1 MYAKTTIKNH
11 LKHKSMRTQ
20 EITIFTFEELTPE
33 AQERAIEKYRS
44 NDHDSQCSDE
54 YKDTLKKF
62 NSIFPVK
69 VRNWQV
75 NPWGYSYCDMESQAS
90 DEIND
95 LSGLR
100 LFKYLVNNFSGT
112 LYKRKYLGCL
122 KTQDQPHN
130 RHRMVKNVE
139 ISRGTNKGKFYAS
152 VYSNCQTEQCCNLTG
167 VYSDESIL
175 QPLYDFLQAPNKN
188 TTFADLMEE
197 CGNAWASAFSKNMEE
212 ESSDEYISEML
223 INNDYEY
230 TEEGDRY

>member
-1 MYAKTTIKNH
+1 
-11 LKHKSMRTQ
+11 MRTQ

-33 AQERAIEKYRS
+33 AQHHAIEKYRNS
-44 NDHDSQCSDE
+44 SYDNFCGQE
-54 YKDTLKKF
+54 YEDTLKAFKKL
-62 NSIFPVK
+62 FPVK
-69 VRNWQV
+69 VRDWQV
-75 NPWGYSYCDMESQAS
+75 DPCCYSYCDMYSQAS

-100 LFKYLVNNFSGT
+100 LFKYLINNFGGT
-112 LYKRKYLGCL
+112 LYKRKYLGSL
-122 KTQDQPHN
+122 KTQNQPHS

-152 VYSNCQTEQCCNLTG
+152 VYSNCRTEQCCNLTG
-167 VYSDESIL
+167 VYTDESIL

-197 CGNAWASAFSKNMEE
+197 CGNAWASAFSKSIEHEN
-212 ESSDEYISEML
+212 SDEYIKDCL

-230 TEEGDRY
+230 TEEGNLY

>member
-1 MYAKTTIKNH
+1 
-11 LKHKSMRTQ
+11 MRTQ

-33 AQERAIEKYRS
+33 AQERAIEKYR
-44 NDHDSQCSDE
+44 NNNHDSQCSQE
-54 YKDTLKKF
+54 YEDTLKKF
-62 NSIFPVK
+62 INIFPVK
-69 VRNWQV
+69 VRDWQID
-75 NPWGYSYCDMESQAS
+75 PWGYSHCDMYSQAN

-122 KTQDQPHN
+122 KTQDQPHS

-175 QPLYDFLQAPNKN
+175 QPLYDFLKTPNKN

-197 CGNAWASAFSKNMEE
+197 CGNAWAKSFAKEIEHEN
-212 ESSDEYISEML
+212 SDEYIKDCL